1 MVYNALIVDDEPMI
15 RFGLASCVDW
25 EREGVRLAGEAANG
39 EAALT
44 LMRSEDIHILITD
57 IKMPLMDGLELIRH
71 AKELRPELKVVLVSS
86 YSDFAYAV
94 EAVKLGVVVDYLLKP
109 TMEPE
114 DLLRVIRTCKE
125 RLARDLAGSE
135 KEARLREEE
144 AKSKTF
150 KFEEEFKA
158 FLGGVGVGFEW
169 KPEWAIGNVA
179 LAVWRLEED
188 GGGDALRH
196 LVSLEA
202 AKNRLNQ
209 WCGHGLSFLSGDGEL
224 ITILADHNGSA
235 LSDIT
240 RYHRKLAEEG
250 NVERF
255 TVGVSPVVHR
265 LQSATDAYG
274 WARRAL
280 DNAFFE
286 GRGRCY
292 LGGIPAG
299 DERRRQEHGQCQ
311 EHEQGQCQEHELDA
325 SFERLRERFSRAHAF
340 SDQPGSETTL
350 SEMTA
355 IWKGRRYGRSEIVAH
370 ARSLLT
376 IMWSHRFRM
385 RTEEDMGLMIAR
397 LEGLAQSPDLDSLIL
412 VVREELS
419 RFWKPNGRP
428 IAVDAGGAHVIQLAL
443 SYIQEHYREDI
454 SLQDVADYVHM
465 SKNYFSEQFKQRTGM
480 NFIDFVISLRL
491 HYAKHLLEHTSM
503 KVIDVGAESGFNS
516 PKHFLK
522 LFKRELGCTPL
533 EFRERCEQGLVSERK
548 RTKEVDLYEK

>member
-15 RFGLASCVDW
+15 RFGLASCVEW
-25 EREGVRLAGEAANG
+25 ELEGIRLAGEAANG
-39 EAALT
+39 EAALA
-44 LMRSEDIHILITD
+44 LIRSEDIHILITD

-144 AKSKTF
+144 TKSKTF
-150 KFEEEFKA
+150 KFEEELKA
-158 FLGGVGVGFEW
+158 FLGGVGEGFAW

-179 LAVWRLEED
+179 LAVWRLEE
-188 GGGDALRH
+188 GSGDALRH
-196 LVSLEA
+196 LVSLEG

-224 ITILADHNGSA
+224 ITLLADHNGSA

-240 RYHRKLAEEG
+240 RYHRRLAEEG
-250 NVERF
+250 SAGRF

-265 LQSATDAYG
+265 VQSATDAYG
-274 WARRAL
+274 WARKAL

-286 GRGRCY
+286 GKGRCY
-292 LGGIPAG
+292 LGQIAAVEEPK
-299 DERRRQEHGQCQ
+299 RH
-311 EHEQGQCQEHELDA
+311 EHERDA
-325 SFERLRERFSRAHAF
+325 DFERLRERFSKAYAF
-340 SDQPGSETTL
+340 SDQPGSEKAL
-350 SEMTA
+350 SELVA
-355 IWKGRRYGRSEIVAH
+355 LWKGRRYGRTEIVAH

-385 RTEEDMGLMIAR
+385 KTEEDMGMMIGK
-397 LEGLAQSPDLDSLIL
+397 LEGLEQSPGLDALIL
-412 VVREELS
+412 VVREELT
-419 RFWKPNGRP
+419 RFWKPDDRP
-428 IAVDAGGAHVIQLAL
+428 VAVDAGGAHVIQLAL
-443 SYIQEHYREDI
+443 SYIQEHYRKDI

-491 HYAKHLLEHTSM
+491 HYAKHLLEHTSL
-503 KVIDVGAESGFNS
+503 KIIDVGAESGFNS

-522 LFKRELGCTPL
+522 LFKREMNCTPV
-533 EFRERCEQGLVSERK
+533 EFRERCERGHVEERK
-548 RTKEVDLYEK
+548 RAGEVDLYEI

>member
-44 LMRSEDIHILITD
+44 HMRSEDIHILITD

-135 KEARLREEE
+135 KEARLIEEE
-144 AKSKTF
+144 TKSKTI
-150 KFEEEFKA
+150 KFEEELKA
-158 FLGGVGVGFEW
+158 FLGGVGEGFAW

-179 LAVWRLEED
+179 LAVWRLEEE
-188 GGGDALRH
+188 GGDALRH

-209 WCGHGLSFLSGDGEL
+209 WCGHGLSFLSGDDEL
-224 ITILADHNGSA
+224 ITMIADHNGSA
-235 LSDIT
+235 LSDIA
-240 RYHRKLAEEG
+240 RYHRQLAEQG
-250 NVERF
+250 SAERF

-265 LQSATDAYG
+265 LQSATEAYG
-274 WARRAL
+274 WARKAL
-280 DNAFFE
+280 DNAFFD

-292 LGGIPAG
+292 LGEIPAG
-299 DERRRQEHGQCQ
+299 DERKRQEQAQWQ
-311 EHEQGQCQEHELDA
+311 ERELDA
-325 SFERLRERFSRAHAF
+325 GFERLREKFSKAYAF
-340 SDQPGSETTL
+340 SDQPGSEAAL
-350 SEMTA
+350 AEMIA
-355 IWKGRRYGRSEIVAH
+355 IWKGRRYGRKEIVAH
-370 ARSLLT
+370 ARSLLM

-385 RTEEDMGLMIAR
+385 KTEEDMGLMMGK
-397 LEGLAQSPDLDSLIL
+397 LEGLEQSPGLDALIF

-419 RFWKPNGRP
+419 RFWKPDDRP
-428 IAVDAGGAHVIQLAL
+428 VAVDAGGAHVIQLAL
-443 SYIQEHYREDI
+443 SYIQEHYRKDI

-491 HYAKHLLEHTSM
+491 HYAKHLLEHTSL

-533 EFRERCEQGLVSERK
+533 EFRERCERGHADRLRSGE
-548 RTKEVDLYEK
+548 DGLYEI

>member
-39 EAALT
+39 EAALA

-125 RLARDLAGSE
+125 RLARDVAGSE

-144 AKSKTF
+144 TKSKTF
-150 KFEEEFKA
+150 KFEEELKA
-158 FLGGVGVGFEW
+158 FLGGVGEGFAW
-169 KPEWAIGNVA
+169 KPEWAIGNVS
-179 LAVWRLEED
+179 LAVWRLEEE
-188 GGGDALRH
+188 GGDALRH

-202 AKNRLNQ
+202 AKNKLNG

-235 LSDIT
+235 LPDIT
-240 RYHRKLAEEG
+240 RYHRQLMEDGSAG
-250 NVERF
+250 RF
-255 TVGVSPVVHR
+255 TVGVSPVVNR
-265 LQSATDAYG
+265 LQSAADAYG
-274 WARRAL
+274 WARKAL

-299 DERRRQEHGQCQ
+299 DERKRH
-311 EHEQGQCQEHELDA
+311 EHEQGQELDA
-325 SFERLRERFSRAHAF
+325 GFERLRERFSKAYAF
-340 SDQPGSETTL
+340 SDRPGSEAAL
-350 SEMTA
+350 SELVT
-355 IWKGRRYGRSEIVAH
+355 IWKGRRYGRTEIVAH

-385 RTEEDMGLMIAR
+385 KTEEDMGMMIGK
-397 LEGLAQSPDLDSLIL
+397 LEGLEQSPGLDALIL
-412 VVREELS
+412 VVREELA
-419 RFWKPNGRP
+419 RFWKPDDRP
-428 IAVDAGGAHVIQLAL
+428 VAVDAGGAHVIQLAL
-443 SYIQEHYREDI
+443 SYIQEHYRTDI

-522 LFKRELGCTPL
+522 LFKRELGYTPV
-533 EFRERCEQGLVSERK
+533 EYRERCEREHEEERK
-548 RTKEVDLYEK
+548 RTGEGDLL

>member
-1 MVYNALIVDDEPMI
+1 MIVDDEPMI

-44 LMRSEDIHILITD
+44 LMRAEDIHILITD

-144 AKSKTF
+144 TKSKTH
-150 KFEEEFKA
+150 KFEEELKA
-158 FLGGVGVGFEW
+158 FLGGVGEGFAW

-179 LAVWRLEED
+179 LAVWRLEEE
-188 GGGDALRH
+188 GGDALRH

-240 RYHRKLAEEG
+240 RYHRQLAGEG
-250 NVERF
+250 SAGPF

-265 LQSATDAYG
+265 LQSASDAYG
-274 WARRAL
+274 WARKAL

-299 DERRRQEHGQCQ
+299 DERKRQ
-311 EHEQGQCQEHELDA
+311 EHEQGQWQEHEHD
-325 SFERLRERFSRAHAF
+325 SGFERLRERFSKAYAF
-340 SDQPGSETTL
+340 SDQPGSEAAL
-350 SEMTA
+350 SELA
-355 IWKGRRYGRSEIVAH
+355 ALWRGRRYGRTEIVAH

-385 RTEEDMGLMIAR
+385 KTEEDMGMMIGK
-397 LEGLAQSPDLDSLIL
+397 LEGLEQCPGLDALIL
-412 VVREELS
+412 AVKEELS
-419 RFWKPNGRP
+419 RFWQPDDRP
-428 IAVDAGGAHVIQLAL
+428 VAVDAGGAHVIQLAL
-443 SYIQEHYREDI
+443 SYIQEHYRKDI

-522 LFKRELGCTPL
+522 LFKRELHCTPV
-533 EFRERCEQGLVSERK
+533 EFRERCDRGRAAERK
-548 RTKEVDLYEK
+548 RAGEDDLYEI